1 MTTPDGR
8 VIFPGGKAEAK
19 PFFKEMKKLINNWAV
34 AMSRKYRHI
43 QPSARRWADLAD
55 SIIDTL
61 IDDDTE
67 TTMAFILGLENAN
80 DEAYVLA
87 LDATQIMAKHGA
99 TFYRPG
105 GEGTRDPRN
114 FVNESQDIMERRK
127 KQCDEWLAGAE
138 EYRRQHG
145 KYPPRPF

>member
-55 SIIDTL
+55 SIID
-61 IDDDTE
+61 
-67 TTMAFILGLENAN
+67 AARSSKSRRR
-80 DEAYVLA
+80 
-87 LDATQIMAKHGA
+87 AKSRASTARRLRHDRHGPIGSPVSGC
-99 TFYRPG
+99 R
-105 GEGTRDPRN
+105 
-114 FVNESQDIMERRK
+114 
-127 KQCDEWLAGAE
+127 
-138 EYRRQHG
+138 
-145 KYPPRPF
+145 